1 VHATWRRLLGRE
13 VSLGDDSLPLAPMR
27 VEVDED
33 DKTSEGQWSGAAPA
47 AVAIKVAA
55 GAALVNDYY

>member
-1 VHATWRRLLGRE
+1 